1 MFGTDPWWLVVI
13 KAVFC
18 FAFLMVTVLF
28 SIVWERKVVAWMQ
41 LRIGPN
47 RHGPWGML
55 QSLADGI
62 KLMLK
67 EDVIVKRAD
76 KVVYVLAPIVAAVPA
91 FMAIAVIPFGPSGN
105 EVSIFGHR
113 TAMQL
118 TDLPIA
124 MLYIL
129 AVASVGIYGIV
140 LAGWSSGSTYP
151 LLGGLRSCAQM
162 ISYEIAMGAAFASVF
177 LYSGSMSTSKIVEA
191 QHDRWFI
198 ILLPVSF
205 IIYIVTMV
213 GETNRAPFDMPESE
227 GDLVGGFNTEYSS
240 IKFAMFM
247 LAEYVNM
254 VTVSAVSTTLFLG
267 GWRAP
272 WPIST
277 FWEGANHGWWPMLWF
292 VVKVQLL
299 LFFFIWLR
307 GTLPRVRYD
316 QLMKLGWKILIPV
329 SVVWLM
335 LVATVR
341 ALRNDGYDFN
351 SLLLSVA
358 GAVIAILLISFV
370 VDIFRDRSAKGAGA
384 EPAPEPGPAFDPMA
398 GGFPVP
404 PLPGQTLPPV
414 PRRRPRHER
423 ELVVSGGRILRVTA
437 VRWAQVRV
445 TERRLTVPESS
456 EPSGEKFQNPVAGFG
471 VTFKAMFKKRLTEQY
486 PEQQKVT
493 APRFHGRHQ
502 LNRHPDGLEKCVG
515 CELCAWACPADAIYV
530 EGADN
535 TDEERYSPGE
545 RYGRV
550 YQINYARCILCG
562 LCIEACPT
570 RALTMTNEFELANTT
585 RESLIYT
592 KSELLAGLEEGMVD
606 TPHAIFPGMDE
617 QDYYRGLVTEVA
629 PGTERQVAVSKG
641 EKPSDG
647 DNENNGAAQE
657 VDA

>member
-1 MFGTDPWWLVVI
+1 MNTVQLAAEDLSLFGKDVWWLVLI

-55 QSLADGI
+55 QSLADGV

-67 EDVIVKRAD
+67 EDLIVKRAD
-76 KVVYVLAPIVAAVPA
+76 KVVYILAPIIAAIPA
-91 FMAIAVIPFGPSGN
+91 FMAIAVIPFGPPGD
-105 EVSIFGHR
+105 EVSIFGQR
-113 TAMQL
+113 TTMQL

-177 LYSGSMSTSKIVEA
+177 LYSGSMSTSAIVEA
-191 QHDRWFI
+191 QEGRWFI
-198 ILLPVSF
+198 VLLPVSF
-205 IIYIVTMV
+205 IIYVITMV

-240 IKFAMFM
+240 IKFALFM

-254 VTVSAVSTTLFLG
+254 VTVSAVSVTLFLG

-272 WPIST
+272 YPISS

-292 VVKVQLL
+292 VLKVQLL

-316 QLMKLGWKILIPV
+316 QLMKLGWKVLIPV

-341 ALRNDGYDFN
+341 ALRNEAYDI
-351 SLLLSVA
+351 SEIVLYVGGAVVAILLLSFVA
-358 GAVIAILLISFV
+358 
-370 VDIFRDRSAKGAGA
+370 DIFRDKREKTAAA
-384 EPAPEPGPAFDPMA
+384 EAAQDDAPFDPLA

-404 PLPGQTLPPV
+404 PKPGQHLAPV
-414 PRRRPRHER
+414 PRRRSRTER
-423 ELVVSGGRILRVTA
+423 ELIVSGGT
-437 VRWAQVRV
+437 
-445 TERRLTVPESS
+445 
-456 EPSGEKFQNPVAGFG
+456 
-471 VTFKAMFKKRLTEQY
+471 
-486 PEQQKVT
+486 
-493 APRFHGRHQ
+493 
-502 LNRHPDGLEKCVG
+502 
-515 CELCAWACPADAIYV
+515 
-530 EGADN
+530 N
-535 TDEERYSPGE
+535 TDSDREE
-545 RYGRV
+545 
-550 YQINYARCILCG
+550 A
-562 LCIEACPT
+562 
-570 RALTMTNEFELANTT
+570 
-585 RESLIYT
+585 
-592 KSELLAGLEEGMVD
+592 
-606 TPHAIFPGMDE
+606 
-617 QDYYRGLVTEVA
+617 
-629 PGTERQVAVSKG
+629 
-641 EKPSDG
+641 
-647 DNENNGAAQE
+647 
-657 VDA
+657 

>member
-1 MFGTDPWWLVVI
+1 MSPYLAAEDLSMFGRDPWWLVVV

-55 QSLADGI
+55 QSLADGV

-67 EDVIVKRAD
+67 EDIIVKRAD

-91 FMAIAVIPFGPSGN
+91 FMAIAVIPFGPADN
-105 EVSIFGHR
+105 EISIFGTR
-113 TAMQL
+113 TTMQL

-124 MLYIL
+124 LLYIL

-177 LYSGSMSTSKIVEA
+177 LYSGSMSTSTIVEQ
-191 QHDRWFI
+191 QHDRWYI
-198 ILLPVSF
+198 LLLPVSF
-205 IIYIVTMV
+205 ILYIVTMV

-272 WPIST
+272 WPISG
-277 FWEGANHGWWPMLWF
+277 FWEGANHGWWPLLWF
-292 VVKVQLL
+292 VIKVQLL

-316 QLMKLGWKILIPV
+316 QLMKLGWKVLIPV
-329 SVVWLM
+329 SVTWLM

-341 ALRNDGYDFN
+341 ALRNENYDF
-351 SLLLSVA
+351 A
-358 GAVIAILLISFV
+358 DIALYVGGGVLALLLISFV
-370 VDIFRDRSAKGAGA
+370 ADMFRDKGRAAEQAATQPAG
-384 EPAPEPGPAFDPMA
+384 FDPMA

-404 PLPGQTLPPV
+404 PLPGQELPPV
-414 PRRRPRHER
+414 PRRRSHRDR
-423 ELVVSGGRILRVTA
+423 ELIVSGGPD
-437 VRWAQVRV
+437 
-445 TERRLTVPESS
+445 TV
-456 EPSGEKFQNPVAGFG
+456 
-471 VTFKAMFKKRLTEQY
+471 
-486 PEQQKVT
+486 
-493 APRFHGRHQ
+493 
-502 LNRHPDGLEKCVG
+502 
-515 CELCAWACPADAIYV
+515 
-530 EGADN
+530 
-535 TDEERYSPGE
+535 
-545 RYGRV
+545 
-550 YQINYARCILCG
+550 
-562 LCIEACPT
+562 
-570 RALTMTNEFELANTT
+570 
-585 RESLIYT
+585 
-592 KSELLAGLEEGMVD
+592 
-606 TPHAIFPGMDE
+606 
-617 QDYYRGLVTEVA
+617 
-629 PGTERQVAVSKG
+629 
-641 EKPSDG
+641 SDG
-647 DNENNGAAQE
+647 PTDGKEASDG
-657 VDA
+657 

>member
-1 MFGTDPWWLVVI
+1 MSPYLAAEDLSMFGRDPWWLVVV

-76 KVVYVLAPIVAAVPA
+76 KVVYVLAPIIAAIPA
-91 FMAIAVIPFGPSGN
+91 FMAIAVIPFGPAGN
-105 EVSIFGHR
+105 EISIFGHR
-113 TAMQL
+113 TTMQL

-124 MLYIL
+124 ILYIL

-177 LYSGSMSTSKIVEA
+177 LYSGSMSTSTIVEQ
-191 QHDRWFI
+191 QHDRWYI
-198 ILLPVSF
+198 VLLPVSF

-254 VTVSAVSTTLFLG
+254 VTVSAVATTLFLG

-277 FWEGANHGWWPMLWF
+277 FWEGANHGWWPLLWF
-292 VVKVQLL
+292 VIKVQLL
-299 LFFFIWLR
+299 LFLFIWLR

-316 QLMKLGWKILIPV
+316 QLMKLGWKVLIPV

-341 ALRNDGYDFN
+341 ALRNENYDFADIALYIGGGVLAL
-351 SLLLSVA
+351 LLLSFVA
-358 GAVIAILLISFV
+358 
-370 VDIFRDRSAKGAGA
+370 DIFRDKAGKA
-384 EPAPEPGPAFDPMA
+384 EQPAEQAAGFDPMA

-404 PLPGQTLPPV
+404 PLPGQELPPV
-414 PRRRPRHER
+414 PRRSPRRER
-423 ELVVSGGRILRVTA
+423 ELIVSGGSDTA
-437 VRWAQVRV
+437 
-445 TERRLTVPESS
+445 
-456 EPSGEKFQNPVAGFG
+456 
-471 VTFKAMFKKRLTEQY
+471 
-486 PEQQKVT
+486 
-493 APRFHGRHQ
+493 
-502 LNRHPDGLEKCVG
+502 
-515 CELCAWACPADAIYV
+515 
-530 EGADN
+530 
-535 TDEERYSPGE
+535 
-545 RYGRV
+545 
-550 YQINYARCILCG
+550 
-562 LCIEACPT
+562 
-570 RALTMTNEFELANTT
+570 
-585 RESLIYT
+585 
-592 KSELLAGLEEGMVD
+592 
-606 TPHAIFPGMDE
+606 
-617 QDYYRGLVTEVA
+617 
-629 PGTERQVAVSKG
+629 
-641 EKPSDG
+641 SDG
-647 DNENNGAAQE
+647 SSDGKEASDG
-657 VDA
+657 

>member
-1 MFGTDPWWLVVI
+1 MTPTTALAAEDLSVFGTDPWWLVVV

-18 FAFLMVTVLF
+18 FAFLMVTVLVA
-28 SIVWERKVVAWMQ
+28 IVWERKVVAWMQ
-41 LRIGPN
+41 RRIGPN

-67 EDVIVKRAD
+67 EDVVVKRAD
-76 KVVYVLAPIVAAVPA
+76 KFVYVLAPVVGAVPA
-91 FMAIAVIPFGPSGN
+91 FMAIAVIPFGPAGN
-105 EVSIFGHR
+105 EISIFGTR
-113 TAMQL
+113 TTMQL

-129 AVASVGIYGIV
+129 ACASVGIYGIV

-177 LYSGSMSTSKIVEA
+177 LYSGSMSTSAIVDA
-191 QHDRWFI
+191 QHDRWYI
-198 ILLPVSF
+198 VLLPVSF
-205 IIYIVTMV
+205 LIYIVTMV

-254 VTVSAVSTTLFLG
+254 VTVSAVSATLFLG

-277 FWEGANHGWWPMLWF
+277 FWEGANHGWWPILWF

-316 QLMKLGWKILIPV
+316 QLMKLGWKVLIPV

-341 ALRNDGYDFN
+341 ALQNRHYDFTTI
-351 SLLLSVA
+351 LLYVA
-358 GAVIAILLISFV
+358 GAVVAILLVSFV
-370 VDIFRDRSAKGAGA
+370 VDLFRGRDARADEDAG
-384 EPAPEPGPAFDPMA
+384 PPEFDPMA

-414 PRRRPRHER
+414 QRRRSRRER
-423 ELVVSGGRILRVTA
+423 ELV
-437 VRWAQVRV
+437 
-445 TERRLTVPESS
+445 
-456 EPSGEKFQNPVAGFG
+456 
-471 VTFKAMFKKRLTEQY
+471 
-486 PEQQKVT
+486 
-493 APRFHGRHQ
+493 
-502 LNRHPDGLEKCVG
+502 
-515 CELCAWACPADAIYV
+515 
-530 EGADN
+530 
-535 TDEERYSPGE
+535 
-545 RYGRV
+545 
-550 YQINYARCILCG
+550 
-562 LCIEACPT
+562 
-570 RALTMTNEFELANTT
+570 
-585 RESLIYT
+585 
-592 KSELLAGLEEGMVD
+592 
-606 TPHAIFPGMDE
+606 
-617 QDYYRGLVTEVA
+617 A
-629 PGTERQVAVSKG
+629 PGVSKQAESEG
-641 EKPSDG
+641 KEESG
-647 DNENNGAAQE
+647 
-657 VDA
+657 V

>member
-1 MFGTDPWWLVVI
+1 MNTVQLAAEDLSLFGKDVWWLVLI

-55 QSLADGI
+55 QSLADGV

-67 EDVIVKRAD
+67 EDLIVKRAD
-76 KVVYVLAPIVAAVPA
+76 KVVYILAPIIAAIPA
-91 FMAIAVIPFGPSGN
+91 FMAIAVIPFGPPGD
-105 EVSIFGHR
+105 EVSIFGQR
-113 TAMQL
+113 TTMQL

-177 LYSGSMSTSKIVEA
+177 LYSGSMSTSAIVEA
-191 QHDRWFI
+191 QEGRWFVV
-198 ILLPVSF
+198 LLPVSF
-205 IIYIVTMV
+205 IIYVITMV

-240 IKFAMFM
+240 IKFALFM

-254 VTVSAVSTTLFLG
+254 VTVSAVSVTLFLG

-272 WPIST
+272 YPISS

-292 VVKVQLL
+292 VLKVQLL

-316 QLMKLGWKILIPV
+316 QLMKLGWKVLIPV

-341 ALRNDGYDFN
+341 ALRNEAYDI
-351 SLLLSVA
+351 SEIVLYVGGAVVAILLLSFVA
-358 GAVIAILLISFV
+358 
-370 VDIFRDRSAKGAGA
+370 DIFRDKREKTAAA
-384 EPAPEPGPAFDPMA
+384 EAAQDDAPFDPLA

-404 PLPGQTLPPV
+404 PKPGQHLAPV
-414 PRRRPRHER
+414 PRRRSRTER
-423 ELVVSGGRILRVTA
+423 ELIVSGGT
-437 VRWAQVRV
+437 
-445 TERRLTVPESS
+445 
-456 EPSGEKFQNPVAGFG
+456 
-471 VTFKAMFKKRLTEQY
+471 
-486 PEQQKVT
+486 
-493 APRFHGRHQ
+493 
-502 LNRHPDGLEKCVG
+502 
-515 CELCAWACPADAIYV
+515 
-530 EGADN
+530 N
-535 TDEERYSPGE
+535 TDSDREE
-545 RYGRV
+545 
-550 YQINYARCILCG
+550 A
-562 LCIEACPT
+562 
-570 RALTMTNEFELANTT
+570 
-585 RESLIYT
+585 
-592 KSELLAGLEEGMVD
+592 
-606 TPHAIFPGMDE
+606 
-617 QDYYRGLVTEVA
+617 
-629 PGTERQVAVSKG
+629 
-641 EKPSDG
+641 
-647 DNENNGAAQE
+647 
-657 VDA
+657 

>member
-1 MFGTDPWWLVVI
+1 MLLAAEDLSMFGHDPWWLVVI

-18 FAFLMVTVLF
+18 FAFLMITVLF

-47 RHGPWGML
+47 RHGPWGLL
-55 QSLADGI
+55 QSLADGV

-76 KVVYVLAPIVAAVPA
+76 KVVYILAPVVAAIPA
-91 FMAIAVIPFGPSGN
+91 FMAIAVIPFGPAGN
-105 EVSIFGHR
+105 EVSIFGQR
-113 TAMQL
+113 TTMQL

-129 AVASVGIYGIV
+129 AIASVGIYGIV

-177 LYSGSMSTSKIVEA
+177 LYSGSMSTSAIVEA

-205 IIYIVTMV
+205 IIYVVTMV

-240 IKFAMFM
+240 IKFALFM

-254 VTVSAVSTTLFLG
+254 VTVSAVSVTLFLG

-272 WPIST
+272 YPISA

-316 QLMKLGWKILIPV
+316 QLMKLGWKVLIPV

-341 ALRNDGYDFN
+341 AMRNENMEFQNIVLYVAGAIVAL
-351 SLLLSVA
+351 LLLSFVA
-358 GAVIAILLISFV
+358 
-370 VDIFRDRSAKGAGA
+370 DIFRDKKEKEKAARDVE
-384 EPAPEPGPAFDPMA
+384 EPPAFDPMA

-404 PLPGQTLPPV
+404 PLPGQELPPV

-423 ELVVSGGRILRVTA
+423 ELIVSGG
-437 VRWAQVRV
+437 
-445 TERRLTVPESS
+445 
-456 EPSGEKFQNPVAGFG
+456 
-471 VTFKAMFKKRLTEQY
+471 
-486 PEQQKVT
+486 
-493 APRFHGRHQ
+493 
-502 LNRHPDGLEKCVG
+502 PD
-515 CELCAWACPADAIYV
+515 
-530 EGADN
+530 
-535 TDEERYSPGE
+535 
-545 RYGRV
+545 
-550 YQINYARCILCG
+550 
-562 LCIEACPT
+562 
-570 RALTMTNEFELANTT
+570 TM
-585 RESLIYT
+585 
-592 KSELLAGLEEGMVD
+592 
-606 TPHAIFPGMDE
+606 
-617 QDYYRGLVTEVA
+617 
-629 PGTERQVAVSKG
+629 
-641 EKPSDG
+641 SDG
-647 DNENNGAAQE
+647 KEAD
-657 VDA
+657 DA